1 MKLVKKDLL
10 FFAFAAAVLAVVILI
25 SGKETTKK
33 VPYDAVHRAT
43 YDVLA
48 KTGSRK
54 EAERGCENC
63 HNEKMN
69 PLPAHHPPKD
79 RCLFCHKIERA
90 AR

>member
-1 MKLVKKDLL
+1 MKLVAKDLL
-10 FFAFAAAVLAVVILI
+10 FLVFVAAVLVVVILI

-33 VPYDAVHRAT
+33 VPFDATHRAT
-43 YDVLA
+43 YAVLE

-63 HNEKMN
+63 HNARMN
-69 PLPAHHPPKD
+69 PLPANHPPKD
-79 RCLFCHKIERA
+79 RCLFCHKMEKA